1 LLKEGGRPRRRDS
14 FVESARM
21 ADNKKLTGSP
31 DNDLFNKNESYEVNY
46 MVGKLHKLYPDA
58 TTAEVK
64 KAVLDSANVKQFHNV
79 RKMIENSAKLKLDN
93 L

>member
-1 LLKEGGRPRRRDS
+1 
-14 FVESARM
+14 M
-21 ADNKKLTGSP
+21 ADNKKLRGFP
-31 DNDLFNKNESYEVNY
+31 DNVLFNKHEPYEVNY
-46 MVGKLHKLYPDA
+46 MVSQLHKQFTQA
-58 TTAEVK
+58 TTTQVK

>member
-1 LLKEGGRPRRRDS
+1 
-14 FVESARM
+14 M

-31 DNDLFNKNESYEVNY
+31 DNDLFNKNEPYEVNY
-46 MVGKLHKLYPDA
+46 LVSKLHRTYSKA
-58 TTAEVK
+58 TTAQVK
-64 KAVLDSANVKQFHNV
+64 KAVIESAKVKQFHNV